1 MYWLKNNLIFVTSSH
16 KDMRSIGPLRDGGE
30 PPKRRRWRMKRGG
43 EVKKQGAMRS
53 ASSKQGD
60 YVSEG
65 QVDCEQSEQDGCGD
79 IYTHPLPLE

>member
-1 MYWLKNNLIFVTSSH
+1 MQIIDYIVDESH
-16 KDMRSIGPLRDGGE
+16 HIALSETGGE
-30 PPKRRRWRMKRGG
+30 PPKRRQWRMKRGG

-65 QVDCEQSEQDGCGD
+65 AGGEAQPRRVWRYNRSVA
-79 IYTHPLPLE
+79 T